1 MRSRSKPKSTDETA
15 MQEAVVV
22 DAKIGE
28 AKISEAKLDAALFR
42 RRLMAWYKDH
52 ARELP
57 WRDVSDPYRT
67 WLSEVMLQQTRVA
80 AVVEHYENFLRK
92 FPTMLALALAS
103 ESEVLA
109 TWSGLGY
116 YRRARLLHK
125 TAQFLTRER
134 GGVLPGTAAE
144 LRTLPGI
151 GEYTSAAI
159 ASIAFG
165 ESVAVVDGNVERV
178 LLRVMG
184 RPEDKTAEGRARV
197 QRKAGALMP
206 KGHMG
211 QGRNAAGDHNQ
222 AMMELGATLC
232 LPRNPLCLHCPVYS
246 MCRTRGEHVTP
257 PRMAQLSRP
266 AAYLLSLRKRGRAT
280 EVLLELRA
288 DDASLMPGM
297 YELPP
302 LPLDAVQGREPLLRL
317 RHAITNT
324 NYYVQ
329 VFAGHGAGHE
339 VGDSGLRRSV
349 PAANRDLHWVLT
361 SRLNTLPLTGLARK
375 VLQRLDVMAVN
386 LPKLPAELVGARV
399 S

>member
-1 MRSRSKPKSTDETA
+1 MTSLVESPGTDQDR
-15 MQEAVVV
+15 MQDTPSAA
-22 DAKIGE
+22 D
-28 AKISEAKLDAALFR
+28 AKLDAALFR
-42 RRLMAWYKDH
+42 RKLMSWYRSH

-57 WRDVSDPYRT
+57 WRGVSDPYRT

-80 AVVEHYENFLRK
+80 AVVDHYESFLRK
-92 FPTMLALALAS
+92 FPTMLALALAP

-125 TAQFLTRER
+125 TAQFLTSER

-165 ESVAVVDGNVERV
+165 ESIAVVDGNVERV
-178 LLRVMG
+178 LLRFTG
-184 RPEDKTAEGRARV
+184 RPETKTAAGRAFV
-197 QRKAGALMP
+197 QKKASALMP
-206 KGHMG
+206 KRRVGE
-211 QGRNAAGDHNQ
+211 RVNTAGDHNQ
-222 AMMELGATLC
+222 AMMELGATIC
-232 LPRNPLCLHCPVYS
+232 LPRAPLCLHCPVYS

-257 PRMAQLSRP
+257 PRTAQLSRQ
-266 AAYLLSLRKRGRAT
+266 AAYLLSLRKRGTGT

-288 DDASLMPGM
+288 DDAGLMPGM

-329 VFAGHGAGHE
+329 IFAAHGPD
-339 VGDSGLRRSV
+339 DSGLRRAI
-349 PAANRDLHWVLT
+349 PASQTDLHWVLT
-361 SRLNTLPLTGLARK
+361 KRLGSLPLTGLTRK
-375 VLQRLDVMAVN
+375 ALQRLDVMAVK
-386 LPKLPAELVGARV
+386 LPILPAEPVDSFR
-399 S
+399 

>member
-1 MRSRSKPKSTDETA
+1 MVSTFDSGTTDDDL
-15 MQEAVVV
+15 MQQTSAP
-22 DAKIGE
+22 D
-28 AKISEAKLDAALFR
+28 AKLDAALFR
-42 RRLMAWYKDH
+42 RRLMSWYRSH

-57 WRDVSDPYRT
+57 WRGVSDPYRT
-67 WLSEVMLQQTRVA
+67 WLSEVMLQQTRVG
-80 AVVEHYENFLRK
+80 AVIEHYENFLRR

-103 ESEVLA
+103 EAEVLA

-116 YRRARLLHK
+116 YRRARMLHK

-134 GGVLPGTAAE
+134 GGILPGTAVE

-165 ESVAVVDGNVERV
+165 ESIAVVDGNVERV
-178 LLRVMG
+178 LLRLTG
-184 RPEDKTAEGRARV
+184 RPEVKTAAGRTFV
-197 QRKAGALMP
+197 QRKASALVP
-206 KGHMG
+206 KRKVGEG
-211 QGRNAAGDHNQ
+211 VNAAGDHNQ

-246 MCRTRGEHVTP
+246 MCKTRGEHITR
-257 PRMAQLSRP
+257 PRGVQLSRP
-266 AAYLLSLRKRGRAT
+266 AAYLLSLRKRGTVT

-288 DDASLMPGM
+288 EDSSLMPGM

-329 VFAGHGAGHE
+329 IFAAHGPQ
-339 VGDSGLRRSV
+339 DSGLRRAV
-349 PAANRDLHWVLT
+349 PAAKNDLHWVLT
-361 SRLNTLPLTGLARK
+361 SRLGALPLTGLARK
-375 VLQRLDVMAVN
+375 ALQRLDVMAVS
-386 LPKLPAELVGARV
+386 LPKLPTPIAD
-399 S
+399 

>member
-1 MRSRSKPKSTDETA
+1 MPSPFESESADEDLT
-15 MQEAVVV
+15 QQTSSP
-22 DAKIGE
+22 D
-28 AKISEAKLDAALFR
+28 AKLDAVLFR
-42 RRLMAWYKDH
+42 RKLMGWYKTH

-57 WRDVSDPYRT
+57 WRGVSDPYRT

-80 AVVEHYENFLRK
+80 AVIQHYENFLRR

-134 GGVLPGTAAE
+134 GGVLPSTATE

-165 ESVAVVDGNVERV
+165 ESIAVVDGNVERV
-178 LLRVMG
+178 LLRLTG
-184 RPEDKTAEGRARV
+184 RPEVKTAAARAFVQKKASALVPRRRIGEGV
-197 QRKAGALMP
+197 
-206 KGHMG
+206 
-211 QGRNAAGDHNQ
+211 NTAGDHNQ
-222 AMMELGATLC
+222 AMMELGATIC
-232 LPRNPLCLHCPVYS
+232 LPRAPLCLNCPVFS
-246 MCRTRGEHVTP
+246 MCKTRGEHITP
-257 PRMAQLSRP
+257 PRAAQRSRP
-266 AAYLLSLRKRGRAT
+266 VAYLLSLRKRGTAT

-288 DDASLMPGM
+288 GDASLMPGM

-302 LPLDAVQGREPLLRL
+302 LPQDSVQGREPLLRL

-329 VFAGHGAGHE
+329 IFAAQGPE
-339 VGDSGLRRSV
+339 DSGLRRAI
-349 PAANRDLHWVLT
+349 PAAKSDLHWVMT
-361 SRLNTLPLTGLARK
+361 NRLGSLPLTGLARK
-375 VLQRLDVMAVN
+375 ALQRLDVMAVN
-386 LPKLPAELVGARV
+386 LPKLPSRAEHSAIR
-399 S
+399 